1 MRSPLQQQ
9 AASASGQS
17 LGHRL
22 GLLPERLSHPRRL
35 DHFRLHVVAQDPPTH
50 LQCVGHVQCQ
60 LEPPVRQVAELLARV
75 PEALADVPRE
85 LLREDHLHSDEVAA
99 DDAERTGQVLLG
111 VEARG
116 QREPEAQDVQAAN
129 AFHREDANRA
139 PQVTVADEV
148 ELKGFVRWRA
158 KTSPSRFAAWRISG

>member
-1 MRSPLQQQ
+1 MGRPCPPSPRAGSWCSSQERPPRPSWNYPPRPTSDRSTVSCTTRARRNPG
-9 AASASGQS
+9 SR
-17 LGHRL
+17 RL

-85 LLREDHLHSDEVAA
+85 LLREDHLHSDERSEEHTSELQSLAYLVC
-99 DDAERTGQVLLG
+99 RLLL
-111 VEARG
+111 E
-116 QREPEAQDVQAAN
+116 
-129 AFHREDANRA
+129 
-139 PQVTVADEV
+139 
-148 ELKGFVRWRA
+148 
-158 KTSPSRFAAWRISG
+158 